1 MTNYADAGVDID
13 AGNRAVKLM
22 GDAVRSTNTPAVL
35 SELGAFGGLFSTAG
49 LGDGSVLVAS
59 TDGVGTKVELAAR
72 HGGWN
77 GVGRDLVNH
86 CVDDILV
93 QGARPL
99 FFLDYIATA
108 KLVPEIVAEIVTGMA
123 EACKEVGCALLGG
136 ETAEMPGV
144 YTEGSVD
151 IAGTIVGA
159 VHRDALWPRTDDLR
173 PGDVLLG
180 MASDS
185 PHTNGYSLIRLLL
198 DRHDDD
204 PSDDLIEWLLT
215 PHKSYLGE
223 VDELRALGVEPK
235 ALAHITGGG
244 FFEKIPRVLPDSIG
258 AEIQLGTW
266 DVPAGFRHL
275 VELGDVPDSE
285 SFRTW
290 NMGMGLIVAIDAD
303 DAEAASASGHPVIG
317 RLVES
322 DTGEVELVGDWRWP
336 RVSSSWRRGPAPTC
350 RPSSMPAPSA
360 GSRPRLCSSWSTVA
374 LRTPRSGPPPPECHP
389 CTGRWARSGRPSPT
403 ILAEPANTTTLR
415 WRRRSP
421 TPAPT

>member
-244 FFEKIPRVLPDSIG
+244 FFENIPRVLPDSIG

-275 VELGDVPDSE
+275 VDLGDVPDSE

-290 NMGMGLIVAIDAD
+290 NMGIGLIVAIDAD

-317 RLVES
+317 RLVKS
-322 DTGEVELVGDWRWP
+322 DTGEVELVGDWR
-336 RVSSSWRRGPAPTC
+336 
-350 RPSSMPAPSA
+350 
-360 GSRPRLCSSWSTVA
+360 
-374 LRTPRSGPPPPECHP
+374 
-389 CTGRWARSGRPSPT
+389 
-403 ILAEPANTTTLR
+403 
-415 WRRRSP
+415 
-421 TPAPT
+421 

>member
-1 MTNYADAGVDID
+1 MTHYADAGVDID

-22 GDAVRSTNTPAVL
+22 GDAVRATNTPAVL
-35 SELGAFGGLFSTAG
+35 SELGAFGGLFSTDG
-49 LGDGSVLVAS
+49 LGDGAVLVAS

-72 HGGWN
+72 YGGWN

-108 KLVPEIVAEIVTGMA
+108 KLVPELVAEIVTGMA
-123 EACKEVGCALLGG
+123 EACRDVGCALLGG

-159 VHRDALWPRTDDLR
+159 VHRDALWPRTETIGA
-173 PGDVLLG
+173 GDVLLG

-198 DRHDDD
+198 DRQGDN
-204 PSDDLIEWLLT
+204 PPAELVEWLLT

-244 FFEKIPRVLPDSIG
+244 FFENIPRVLPDGLG
-258 AEIQLGTW
+258 AAIDLGSW
-266 DVPAGFRHL
+266 DVPDGFRQL
-275 VELGDVPDSE
+275 VEWGEVPDTE

-290 NMGMGLIVAIDAD
+290 NMGIGLVVAIDAA
-303 DAEAASASGHPVIG
+303 DADAAAAAGHPVIG
-317 RLVES
+317 RLVDSEA
-322 DTGEVELVGDWRWP
+322 GGVELVGDWR
-336 RVSSSWRRGPAPTC
+336 
-350 RPSSMPAPSA
+350 
-360 GSRPRLCSSWSTVA
+360 
-374 LRTPRSGPPPPECHP
+374 
-389 CTGRWARSGRPSPT
+389 
-403 ILAEPANTTTLR
+403 
-415 WRRRSP
+415 
-421 TPAPT
+421 

>member
-151 IAGTIVGA
+151 IAGTIVGPYTVMRCGLA
-159 VHRDALWPRTDDLR
+159 R
-173 PGDVLLG
+173 
-180 MASDS
+180 MISDRATCCS
-185 PHTNGYSLIRLLL
+185 AWRATV
-198 DRHDDD
+198 
-204 PSDDLIEWLLT
+204 LT
-215 PHKSYLGE
+215 PTATRSF
-223 VDELRALGVEPK
+223 
-235 ALAHITGGG
+235 G
-244 FFEKIPRVLPDSIG
+244 FCSIVMTT
-258 AEIQLGTW
+258 I
-266 DVPAGFRHL
+266 R
-275 VELGDVPDSE
+275 
-285 SFRTW
+285 
-290 NMGMGLIVAIDAD
+290 
-303 DAEAASASGHPVIG
+303 
-317 RLVES
+317 
-322 DTGEVELVGDWRWP
+322 
-336 RVSSSWRRGPAPTC
+336 PT
-350 RPSSMPAPSA
+350 
-360 GSRPRLCSSWSTVA
+360 T
-374 LRTPRSGPPPPECHP
+374 
-389 CTGRWARSGRPSPT
+389 
-403 ILAEPANTTTLR
+403 
-415 WRRRSP
+415 
-421 TPAPT
+421 

>member
-22 GDAVRSTNTPAVL
+22 SEAVRSTNTPAVL
-35 SELGAFGGLFSTAG
+35 SELGAFGGLFSTDG
-49 LGDGSVLVAS
+49 LGEGSVLVAS

-72 HGGWN
+72 YKRWK
-77 GVGRDLVNH
+77 GVGQDLVNH

-99 FFLDYIATA
+99 FFLDYIATS

-123 EACKEVGCALLGG
+123 EACRAVDCALLGG

-144 YTEGSVD
+144 YTPGSVD
-151 IAGTIVGA
+151 VAGTIVGA
-159 VHRDALWPRTDDLR
+159 VHRDGLWPRTEAIK

-198 DRHDDD
+198 DRHCDD
-204 PSDDLIEWLLT
+204 PSDELIEWLLT
-215 PHKSYLGE
+215 PHRSYLGD

-244 FFEKIPRVLPDSIG
+244 FYENIPRVLPEG
-258 AEIQLGTW
+258 VAAEIELGTW
-266 DVPAGFRHL
+266 AVPTGFRQL
-275 VELGDVPDSE
+275 AEWGDVPDAE

-290 NMGMGLIVAIDAD
+290 NMGIGLVVAIDAH
-303 DAEAASASGHPVIG
+303 DADVAAAAGHPVIG
-317 RLVES
+317 RLVAS
-322 DTGEVELVGDWRWP
+322 DTGDVELVGDWR
-336 RVSSSWRRGPAPTC
+336 
-350 RPSSMPAPSA
+350 
-360 GSRPRLCSSWSTVA
+360 
-374 LRTPRSGPPPPECHP
+374 
-389 CTGRWARSGRPSPT
+389 
-403 ILAEPANTTTLR
+403 
-415 WRRRSP
+415 
-421 TPAPT
+421 